1 MPSGGV
7 GGGNYYPGSPG
18 GEAGMSPCEM
28 SNQCCGMAGGG
39 GGNCCIGGQRCTTVW
54 KKSCTQE
61 DNPECRQGPP
71 ARPTCR

>member
-1 MPSGGV
+1 
-7 GGGNYYPGSPG
+7 
-18 GEAGMSPCEM
+18 MSPCEM
-28 SNQCCGMAGGG
+28 SNQCCGMAGGGG